1 MRNKIEEEKKKVKV
15 SITLNPEL
23 DKIMGEL
30 HKNKSKY
37 IEHLI
42 YRDLLKNNK
51 INEDFII

>member
-1 MRNKIEEEKKKVKV
+1 MRNKIEEGKKKVKV

-23 DKIMGEL
+23 DKIMGES

-37 IEHLI
+37 IEHLV